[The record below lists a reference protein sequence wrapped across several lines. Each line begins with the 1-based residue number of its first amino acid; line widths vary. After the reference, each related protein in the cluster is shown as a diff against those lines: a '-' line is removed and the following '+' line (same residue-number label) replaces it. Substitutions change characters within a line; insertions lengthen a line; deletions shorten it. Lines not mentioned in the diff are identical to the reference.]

1 MKTSMRIP
9 ILLVGL
15 TLILNGVRAE
25 TLSSADREALLDSL
39 DKLRD
44 DAESKVDAK
53 FRVALAA
60 FRKALGNDEAAIEL
74 YLNCME
80 KVNFEDLNKKA
91 ADFREWKRKEAEKLS
106 DPGLRLAIRHQ
117 LRWLMLTLEAASPK
131 ADRAKLAADAQE
143 AVDAIFRD
151 AEKLSNQQAIL
162 SQAVTSSVFAT
173 AYEINSVKVEKWP
186 LSPLNLDAIYE
197 DVLLPPYRKPSTLA
211 GLHAGWVKRI
221 QQEIVK
227 MDLWSAKHKN
237 REARDD
243 RDSRDEK
250 RIGMADEKSP
260 EQLQFLEQEVPKLQW
275 KMEVDMFLCGDQ
287 SGAATRMLAHLT
299 KYIAHPSAKE
309 WGDELRKL
317 LKPDAAPAAP

>member
-9 ILLVGL
+9 ILLVGF

-143 AVDAIFRD
+143 ALDAIFRD

-162 SQAVTSSVFAT
+162 SQAVTSSVFAA

-197 DVLLPPYRKPSTLA
+197 EVLLPPYRKPSTLA

-227 MDLWSAKHKN
+227 MDLWSAKRKN

-243 RDSRDEK
+243 RDEK
-250 RIGMADEKSP
+250 RVGMADDMQSP
-260 EQLQFLEQEVPKLQW
+260 EQLEFLEQEVPKLQW
-275 KMEVDMFLCGDQ
+275 KMEVDMFLYGDQ

-309 WGDELRKL
+309 WGEELRKL
-317 LKPDAAPAAP
+317 LKPDAPPAAP